1 MVTICSQ
8 RLEARMGESDT
19 AVMERLRDGDEEA
32 LAVLV
37 GRFQRELVGFFYH
50 QCWDQLLAEELAQT
64 VFIKL
69 YQARSRYQATAKLRT
84 YLYRIARN
92 AWIDHLRRQRHH
104 ASLDAEIGDG
114 QTRMKDLLP
123 GHIDNDKERRTDLI
137 RHRVQ
142 EAVELLPAGQRD
154 VFILANNQQLKYEEI
169 SRVLDIPQGTVKS
182 RMHAAIRNLR
192 QHLTDLLD
200 LVDA

>member
-1 MVTICSQ
+1 
-8 RLEARMGESDT
+8 MGESDT